1 MFDPPLIDQACFFL
15 LWVQFC
21 VFWSKWPGYAS
32 METALVYH
40 PTLSS
45 DVWRSRPE
53 DDLPLICL
61 FFFRFLFLSVRF
73 TASFVWKS
81 LPFGPRSTA
90 IHWFIDLLSTTL
102 HGRCSQPNLPAT
114 TSLIHLVRRR
124 SYRTALRRRRDQD
137 GTKGKGIKKKERSK
151 LKHKKEGIR
160 RGPRKSKDH
169 DSYRVMKGSASGILS
184 LISQNASCPII
195 IMD

>member
-1 MFDPPLIDQACFFL
+1 
-15 LWVQFC
+15 
-21 VFWSKWPGYAS
+21 

-61 FFFRFLFLSVRF
+61 FFFRFLFLSVHF

-151 LKHKKEGIR
+151 LKHKKGRDQKRTLKVKRSRLLPRDEGIR
-160 RGPRKSKDH
+160 FGNIEFDFAECIV
-169 DSYRVMKGSASGILS
+169 SYNHYGLIRARVLLASIAFCLLLS
-184 LISQNASCPII
+184 LGRCA
-195 IMD
+195 